1 MFSALRTRFS
11 VKKAQKKSML
21 SAFRKTLQIN
31 VISKSYSAVV
41 TLPGGDNGVPP
52 PVGVRDA
59 KAMWHLAVPGIV
71 LFLW

>member
-1 MFSALRTRFS
+1 LGPGGFQYRQLGIRGGDEDDIRPQPVGVVVRFT
-11 VKKAQKKSML
+11 A
-21 SAFRKTLQIN
+21 
-31 VISKSYSAVV
+31 AVV